1 VAPNARGA
9 TVPRVVV
16 LGAGFGGLAVV
27 RGLRRVPVDVLL
39 IDQHNYHLFT
49 PLLYEVASALLNPSE
64 IAHPVRAILRR
75 TPNAEFRLGQV
86 TGVDLAGK
94 AVVVGATRIPFDYLV
109 LAAGSVNNY
118 FDGVSLAERSLA
130 LKDLEAALAL
140 RNHLL
145 LQFERASATSDPEER
160 KRLLT
165 FAVAGAGPTG
175 IEFAGALSELI
186 GLVLSRDFP
195 RLDLSSVEILLIEA
209 SDRILSAFAPGLQ
222 RAAMRRIE
230 RKGIRI
236 LLNAPVR
243 DVGDGVLRLQDG
255 RVIATET
262 VIWTAGVRAAPLA
275 GTLGAPLGRAGR
287 VVVEPTLQV
296 RGHPDAY
303 AIGDVAEIDGYA
315 LPLLA
320 PVAIQQG
327 RWAAHNIARQVHG
340 AAAMPFRYRDKGIM
354 ATIGRN
360 AAVVQIGPIRVEG
373 FAGWMI
379 WLFVHLLMIVSF
391 RSRLVVL
398 LNWAWDY
405 FLYDR
410 PIRLISRQPR

>member
-1 VAPNARGA
+1 
-9 TVPRVVV
+9 
-16 LGAGFGGLAVV
+16 
-27 RGLRRVPVDVLL
+27 LRRVPVDVLL

-75 TPNAEFRLGQV
+75 TPNAEFRLGRV
-86 TGVDLAGK
+86 TGVDLARR
-94 AVVVGATRIPFDYLV
+94 VVVVAGARISYQYLV

-118 FDGVSLAERSLA
+118 FGGVSLAERSLG

-140 RNHLL
+140 RSHLL
-145 LQFERASATSDPEER
+145 LQFERASVTPDPEER
-160 KRLLT
+160 KKLLT
-165 FAVAGAGPTG
+165 FAVVGAGPTG

-186 GLVLSRDFP
+186 GLVLRRDFP
-195 RLDLSSVEILLIEA
+195 HLDLSRVEILLIEA

-222 RAAMRRIE
+222 RAAMRRIQ
-230 RKGIRI
+230 RKGIRV
-236 LLNAPVR
+236 LLQALVR
-243 DVGDGVLRLQDG
+243 EVGDGVLRLQDG
-255 RVIATET
+255 RAIPTET
-262 VIWTAGVRAAPLA
+262 VIWTAGVCAPALTA
-275 GTLGAPLGRAGR
+275 TLGQPLGRAGR
-287 VVVEPTLQV
+287 LLVEPTLQLRAHAEV
-296 RGHPDAY
+296 Y
-303 AIGDVAEIDGYA
+303 ALGDLAEIDGYA
-315 LPLLA
+315 LPQLA

-327 RWAAHNIARQVHG
+327 RWVGHNIARQVHG
-340 AAAMPFRYRDKGIM
+340 AAPLPFRYRDKGIM

-360 AAVVQIGPIRVEG
+360 AAVVQIGPIRMEG
-373 FAGWMI
+373 FVGWVI

-410 PIRLISRQPR
+410 PIRLIAR

>member
-1 VAPNARGA
+1 
-9 TVPRVVV
+9 
-16 LGAGFGGLAVV
+16 
-27 RGLRRVPVDVLL
+27 LRRVPVDVLL

-75 TPNAEFRLGQV
+75 VPNAEFRLGRV
-86 TGVDLAGK
+86 TGGDLTRRLVLVD
-94 AVVVGATRIPFDYLV
+94 GAEVAYDYLV

-118 FDGVSLAERSLA
+118 FGGESLAERSLA

-140 RNHLL
+140 RSQLL
-145 LQFERASATSDPEER
+145 LRFERASVTPDPKER
-160 KRLLT
+160 QRLLT
-165 FAVAGAGPTG
+165 FAVVGAGPTG

-186 GLVLSRDFP
+186 GLVLRRDFP
-195 RLDLSSVEILLIEA
+195 RLDLSQVEILLIEA
-209 SDRILSAFAPGLQ
+209 SDRILSAFAPALQ

-230 RKGIRI
+230 RKGIRV

-243 DVGDGVLRLQDG
+243 EVGDGVLRLQDG
-255 RVIATET
+255 RTIATET
-262 VIWTAGVRAAPLA
+262 VIWTAGVRAADLA
-275 GTLGAPLGRAGR
+275 ATLGQPLGRAGR
-287 VVVEPTLQV
+287 LLVEPTLQL
-296 RGHPDAY
+296 RGHPEVY
-303 AIGDVAEIDGYA
+303 GIGDAAEIEGDA
-315 LPLLA
+315 LPQLA

-327 RWAAHNIARQVHG
+327 QWAAHNIARQVHG
-340 AAAMPFRYRDKGIM
+340 AAAMAFRYRDKGIM

-373 FAGWMI
+373 FVGWVM

-410 PIRLISRQPR
+410 PIRLISRPPGR